1 MIIDKKKIIRK
12 KPSIGDIQKYFNLN
26 KSEYF
31 RYFDKRKFDVVNNH
45 IYTSL
50 YYLENDTIGYGHI
63 ESEDDKN
70 WLGMF
75 ITDTYRGKGI
85 GNIILE
91 DLLNN
96 SFKETHLTVDKKNV
110 SAINLYKKYGFNI
123 ENEENN
129 YYLMRHSK

>member
-1 MIIDKKKIIRK
+1 MIIDKDKIIRK
-12 KPSIGDIQKYFNLN
+12 KPSIDDIKKYFNFN
-26 KSEYF
+26 KSKYF
-31 RYFDKRKFDVVNNH
+31 RYFDRRKFDIINSH

-50 YYLENDTIGYGHI
+50 YYFENDTVGYGHI
-63 ESEDDKN
+63 ESEDGKN

-75 ITDTYRGKGI
+75 ITDKYRRKGI

-96 SFKETHLTVDKKNV
+96 SFKETHLTVDKENIG
-110 SAINLYKKYGFNI
+110 AINLYKKFGFNI

-129 YYLMRHSK
+129 YYLMSYSK